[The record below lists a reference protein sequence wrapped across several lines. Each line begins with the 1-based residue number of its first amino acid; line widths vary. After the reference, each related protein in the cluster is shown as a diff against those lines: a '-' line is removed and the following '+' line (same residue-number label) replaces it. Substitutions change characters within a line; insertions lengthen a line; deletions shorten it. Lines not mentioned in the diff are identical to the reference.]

1 MILASVGLNLALNA
15 GLMVMIWI
23 LIGVFV
29 LANILAVVTK

>member
-1 MILASVGLNLALNA
+1 MILASVGLYLALNA

>member
-1 MILASVGLNLALNA
+1 MTLASVGLYFALNA
-15 GLMVMIWI
+15 GMLVMIWI